1 MINRHDSQLCIL
13 HSSRKNLASSLF
25 SDSGVESGT
34 TGQGDQESPSLE
46 LAIQRLAETIK
57 EFDTHGHSREE
68 DEDEPGSNDLK
79 TGKTGFKN
87 ALLPLFRYGITLSH
101 HNLLIRFYQME
112 ARC

>member
-1 MINRHDSQLCIL
+1 MHFLQQP
-13 HSSRKNLASSLF
+13 KKTASTLF

-68 DEDEPGSNDLK
+68 DEDEPGSTELK
-79 TGKTGFKN
+79 TGKTRH
-87 ALLPLFRYGITLSH
+87 ALGVEMDRAQGSWASRLY
-101 HNLLIRFYQME
+101 E
-112 ARC
+112 